1 MMGVDLGGTKLLMV
15 CGDEM
20 QRVETGPSFSPE
32 DLETNIREFIA
43 KLRTPPTA
51 IGIAVPGL
59 VQAGRVVSCDVL
71 PKMTGWC
78 AITRLADI
86 GCRIIVVND
95 VKAALAEEMQNAPP
109 GMTAGIIMVG
119 TAVGAAFITE
129 GKNLSGA
136 SGWAGELGYMPVCLG
151 GEFKRLD
158 ELAGGSFMAARR
170 KASDKEFVRLAG
182 ARDAAALDIIREG
195 GLALGVALAT
205 VINLLNP
212 ARLALGGGAMSLPGY
227 WDAAQ
232 DTAAR
237 YSIPELWGACRLY
250 RIRDDPAITARGAIR
265 CVMSQSGSPL
275 ADSRVR

>member
-32 DLETNIREFIA
+32 DLETSIREFIA
-43 KLRTPPTA
+43 TLRTPPTA

-59 VQAGRVVSCDVL
+59 VQDAGRVVSCDVL
-71 PKMTGWC
+71 PKITGWC

-86 GCRIIVVND
+86 GCRIVVVND
-95 VKAALAEEMQNAPP
+95 VKAALAEEMHNAPL
-109 GMTAGIIMVG
+109 GITAGIIMVG

-129 GKNLSGA
+129 GKNLLGA

-151 GEFKRLD
+151 GELKRLD

-182 ARDAAALDIIREG
+182 VQDAAALDIIREG

-205 VINLLNP
+205 IINLLNP

-237 YSIPELWGACRLY
+237 HSIPELWKACRLY
-250 RIRDDPAITARGAIR
+250 RIRDDPAITARGAGR
-265 CVMSQSGSPL
+265 CVVG
-275 ADSRVR
+275 